1 MEDDNL
7 FSGKIKELLLT
18 LPGSPGVYQYF
29 NAEGKIIY
37 VGKAKNLRKRV
48 SSYFSKKHENRKTA
62 ILVRNIADI
71 RHIIVDSEEDALLLE
86 NNLIKKYQPRY
97 NVLLKD
103 DKSFPWICVKN
114 EPFPRVFFTRN
125 VIRDGSLYFGPY
137 TSIPMVRTIL
147 DVIKRLYPIRNCT
160 LNLSEVNIARNKYK
174 VCLEY
179 QIGNCKGPC
188 ENLQTAEDYLENISQ
203 IKEILKGNLTTVIA
217 HLKGRMDQ
225 FAQEYK
231 FEEAGIFKNKIT
243 ILENYKSKSTI
254 VSSSITNVDV
264 FSFDEDESY
273 AYVNFLRVVD
283 GAIIQAHTLEI
294 KKRLD
299 EPKEEL
305 LALGIIEIRQ
315 KFFLNSKEIILPF
328 SIGIEFKDV
337 KMIVPQI
344 GDKRKLLDL
353 SERNVKFYK
362 LDKNKQ
368 LSLRTP
374 QSRTSRIME
383 QMQKDL
389 RLKELPNR
397 IECFDNSN
405 IQGAQPVAAC
415 VVFIEGKPAKR
426 EYRHFNVKTVVGPD
440 DFASMEEIIYRRY
453 DRVINE
459 QGELPQLIV
468 IDGGKGQLTSAI
480 NTLEKLNIRGKVAVI
495 GIAKKL
501 EEIIYPDDPIPL
513 YLDKNSETLRVLQH
527 IRNEAHRFGITFH
540 RNKRSREFIISELE
554 QIPGIGEKT
563 IQILL
568 RKYKSIKRLKTVPLN
583 EIVEQIG
590 VARGEKVVKYF
601 LESME
606 SGSLGVDKNIV

>member
-1 MEDDNL
+1 MENDNL
-7 FSGKIKELLLT
+7 FSGRIKEILYI
-18 LPGSPGVYQYF
+18 LPESPGVYQYF

-147 DVIKRLYPIRNCT
+147 DVIKRLYPIRNCS
-160 LNLSEVNIARNKYK
+160 LNLSDGNIARNKYK
-174 VCLEY
+174 VCLEF

-188 ENLQTAEDYLENISQ
+188 ENLQTEEDYLESISQ
-203 IKEILKGNLTTVIA
+203 IKEILKGNLSAVIA

-225 FAQEYK
+225 FALEYK
-231 FEEAGIFKNKIT
+231 FEEAEIFKNKIA

-264 FSFDEDESY
+264 FSFDEDELY

-337 KMIVPQI
+337 KMVIPQI

-374 QSRTSRIME
+374 QSRTSRILE

-415 VVFIEGKPAKR
+415 VVFIGGKPAKR

-453 DRVINE
+453 DRIINE
-459 QGELPQLIV
+459 KGELPQLIV

-513 YLDKNSETLRVLQH
+513 YLDKNSETLRVLQN

-540 RNKRSREFIISELE
+540 RNKRSKEFIISELE

-568 RKYKSIKRLKTVPLN
+568 RKYKSIKRLKTIPLN

-590 VARGEKVVKYF
+590 VARGEKVVNFF
-601 LESME
+601 LENTGSGPSGAD
-606 SGSLGVDKNIV
+606 SGSV

>member
-1 MEDDNL
+1 MKSEGL
-7 FSGKIKELLLT
+7 FSSKLKEIVSGLPD
-18 LPGSPGVYQYF
+18 LPGIYQYF
-29 NAEGKIIY
+29 NSEGKIIY
-37 VGKAKNLRKRV
+37 VGKAKNLKKRV
-48 SSYFSKKHENRKTA
+48 SSYFSKVHDNRKTA
-62 ILVRNIADI
+62 ILVRKIADI
-71 RHIIVDSEEDALLLE
+71 KHMVVDSEEDALLLE

-103 DKSFPWICVKN
+103 DKSFPWICIKN
-114 EPFPRVFFTRN
+114 ESFPRVFFTRN

-147 DVIKRLYPIRNCT
+147 DVIKRLYPIRNCS
-160 LNLSEVNIARNKYK
+160 LNLSKENIAKLKYK
-174 VCLEY
+174 VCLEF

-188 ENLQTAEDYLENISQ
+188 ESLQHEDEYLDGISQ
-203 IKEILKGNLTTVIA
+203 IKEILKGNLSTVVA
-217 HLKGRMDQ
+217 HLKGRMNQ

-231 FEEAGIFKNKIT
+231 FEEAENIKNKIT

-264 FSFDEDESY
+264 FSFEEDELY
-273 AYVNFLRVVD
+273 GYVNFLRVVD

-299 EPKEEL
+299 ESKEEL

-315 KFFLNSKEIILPF
+315 KFFLNSKELILPF
-328 SIGIEFKDV
+328 KIDIQLKEV

-344 GDKRKLLDL
+344 GDKRKLLEL

-368 LSLRTP
+368 LSLKTP
-374 QSRTSRIME
+374 QSRTDRLLE
-383 QMQKDL
+383 QIKKDL
-389 RLKELPNR
+389 RLQELPNR

-415 VVFIEGKPAKR
+415 VVFIGGKPAKR

-440 DFASMEEIIYRRY
+440 DFASMEEIIFRRY

-459 QGELPQLIV
+459 KGPLPQLIV
-468 IDGGKGQLTSAI
+468 VDGGKGQLSSAI
-480 NTLEKLNIRGKVAVI
+480 STLERLDIRGKVAVI

-513 YLDKNSETLRVLQH
+513 YLDKNSETLRVLQN

-540 RNKRSREFIISELE
+540 RNKRSKEFIISELS
-554 QIPGIGEKT
+554 QIPGIGDKT
-563 IQILL
+563 IEMLM
-568 RKYKSIKRLKTVPLN
+568 RKFKSIKRLKETPES
-583 EIVEQIG
+583 EIISEIG
-590 VARGEKVVKYF
+590 VAKAEKIENYF
-601 LESME
+601 K
-606 SGSLGVDKNIV
+606 DKVE

>member
-1 MEDDNL
+1 MKSEGL
-7 FSGKIKELLLT
+7 FSSKLKEIVSGLPD
-18 LPGSPGVYQYF
+18 LPGIYQYF
-29 NAEGKIIY
+29 NSEGKIIY
-37 VGKAKNLRKRV
+37 VGKAKNLKKRV
-48 SSYFSKKHENRKTA
+48 SSYFSKVHDNRKTA
-62 ILVRNIADI
+62 ILVRKIADI
-71 RHIIVDSEEDALLLE
+71 KHMVVDSEEDALLLE

-103 DKSFPWICVKN
+103 DKSFPWICIKN
-114 EPFPRVFFTRN
+114 ESFPRVFFTRN

-147 DVIKRLYPIRNCT
+147 DVIKRLYPIRNCS
-160 LNLSEVNIARNKYK
+160 LNLAKENIAKLKYK
-174 VCLEY
+174 VCLEF

-188 ENLQTAEDYLENISQ
+188 ESLQQEDEYLDGISQ
-203 IKEILKGNLTTVIA
+203 IKEILKGNLSTVVA
-217 HLKGRMDQ
+217 HLKGRMNQ

-231 FEEAGIFKNKIT
+231 FEEAENFKNKIT

-264 FSFDEDESY
+264 FSFEEDELY
-273 AYVNFLRVVD
+273 GYVNFLRVVD

-299 EPKEEL
+299 ESKEEL

-315 KFFLNSKEIILPF
+315 KFFLNSNEIILPF
-328 SIGIEFKDV
+328 KIDIQLKEV
-337 KMIVPQI
+337 KMIIPQI
-344 GDKRKLLDL
+344 GDKRKLLEL

-368 LSLRTP
+368 LSLKTP
-374 QSRTSRIME
+374 QSRTDRLLE
-383 QMQKDL
+383 QIKKDL
-389 RLKELPNR
+389 RLQELPYR

-415 VVFIEGKPAKR
+415 VVFIGGKPAKR
-426 EYRHFNVKTVVGPD
+426 EYRHFNIKTVVGPD
-440 DFASMEEIIYRRY
+440 DFASMEEILYRRY

-459 QGELPQLIV
+459 KGPLPQLIV
-468 IDGGKGQLTSAI
+468 VDGGKGQLSSAI
-480 NTLEKLNIRGKVAVI
+480 STLEKLNIRGKVAVI

-513 YLDKNSETLRVLQH
+513 YLDKNSETLRVLQS

-540 RNKRSREFIISELE
+540 RNKRSKEFIISELS
-554 QIPGIGEKT
+554 QIPGIGDKT
-563 IQILL
+563 IEILMC
-568 RKYKSIKRLKTVPLN
+568 KFKSIKRLKETPQS
-583 EIVEQIG
+583 EIISEIG
-590 VARGEKVVKYF
+590 VARAEKIENYF
-601 LESME
+601 KVNVE
-606 SGSLGVDKNIV
+606 

>member
-1 MEDDNL
+1 MDDGSL
-7 FSGKIKELLLT
+7 FLSKLKEIVYLLPEL
-18 LPGSPGVYQYF
+18 PGVYQYF
-29 NAEGKIIY
+29 NSDSKIIY

-48 SSYFSKKHENRKTA
+48 TSYFTKVHDNRKTA

-71 RHIIVDSEEDALLLE
+71 KHIVVDSEEDALLLE

-103 DKSFPWICVKN
+103 DKSFPWICIKN

-125 VIRDGSLYFGPY
+125 VIRDGSMYYGPY
-137 TSIPMVRTIL
+137 TSVPMVRTIL
-147 DVIKRLYPIRNCT
+147 DVVRRLFPIRTCS
-160 LNLSEVNIARNKYK
+160 LNLSKGSIAKDKYK

-188 ENLQTAEDYLENISQ
+188 ENLQSEDDYLESISQ
-203 IKEILKGNLTTVIA
+203 IKEILKGNLTTVVA
-217 HLKGRMDQ
+217 HLKGIMNQLAND
-225 FAQEYK
+225 YK
-231 FEEAGIFKNKIT
+231 FEEAENFKNKIL

-264 FSFDEDESY
+264 FSFDEDDTY

-283 GAIIQAHTLEI
+283 GAIVQAHTLEI

-299 EPKEEL
+299 ESKEDL
-305 LALGIIEIRQ
+305 LALGIIEIRL

-328 SIGIEFKDV
+328 PLDIQLKDV
-337 KMIVPQI
+337 KMIVPLI
-344 GDKRKLLDL
+344 GDKRKLLEL

-368 LSLRTP
+368 LSLKTP
-374 QSRTSRIME
+374 KSRTDRLLE
-383 QMQKDL
+383 QIQKDM
-389 RLKELPNR
+389 RLTELPHR

-415 VVFIEGKPAKR
+415 VVFIDGKPAKR
-426 EYRHFNVKTVVGPD
+426 EYRHFNVKTVEGAN
-440 DFASMEEIIYRRY
+440 DFASMEEILLRRY
-453 DRVINE
+453 DRVIKEN
-459 QGELPQLIV
+459 GHLPQLIV
-468 IDGGKGQLTSAI
+468 VDGGKGQLSAAI
-480 NTLEKLNIRGKVAVI
+480 KSLELLNIRGKVAVV

-501 EEIIYPDDPIPL
+501 EEIMYPDDPVPL

-540 RNKRSREFIISELE
+540 RNKRSKEFIINELE

-563 IQILL
+563 IEILM
-568 RKYKSIKRLKTVPLN
+568 RKFKSVKRLRVAAEEDIVAEVGQIKTEKILN
-583 EIVEQIG
+583 
-590 VARGEKVVKYF
+590 YF
-601 LESME
+601 S
-606 SGSLGVDKNIV
+606 SQAND

>member
-1 MEDDNL
+1 MDSEGL
-7 FSGKIKELLLT
+7 FSGKLKEIVSGLPD
-18 LPGSPGVYQYF
+18 LPGIYQYF
-29 NAEGKIIY
+29 NSEGKIIY
-37 VGKAKNLRKRV
+37 VGKAKNLKKRV
-48 SSYFSKKHENRKTA
+48 NSYFSKVHDNRKTA
-62 ILVRNIADI
+62 ILVRKIADI
-71 RHIIVDSEEDALLLE
+71 KHMVVDSEEDALLLE

-103 DKSFPWICVKN
+103 DKSFPWICIKN

-147 DVIKRLYPIRNCT
+147 DVVKRLYPIRNCN
-160 LNLSEVNIARNKYK
+160 LNLSKSSIEKGKYK
-174 VCLEY
+174 VCLEF

-188 ENLQTAEDYLENISQ
+188 ENLQSEEEYLEGISQ
-203 IKEILKGNLTTVIA
+203 IKEILKGNLSTVVA
-217 HLKGRMDQ
+217 HLKGRMNQ

-231 FEEAGIFKNKIT
+231 FEEAENFKNKIA

-264 FSFDEDESY
+264 FSFEEDELY
-273 AYVNFLRVVD
+273 GYVNFLRVVD

-305 LALGIIEIRQ
+305 LALGIIDIRQ

-328 SIGIEFKDV
+328 KIGIQLKEV

-344 GDKRKLLDL
+344 GDKRKLLEL

-368 LSLRTP
+368 LSLKTP
-374 QSRTSRIME
+374 QSRTDRLLE

-389 RLKELPNR
+389 RLQELPIR

-415 VVFIEGKPAKR
+415 VVFIGGKPAKR
-426 EYRHFNVKTVVGPD
+426 EYRHFNIKTVVGPD
-440 DFASMEEIIYRRY
+440 DFASMEEIIFRRY
-453 DRVINE
+453 DRVIKE
-459 QGELPQLIV
+459 EGQLPQLIV
-468 IDGGKGQLTSAI
+468 VDGGKGQLSSAI
-480 NTLEKLNIRGKVAVI
+480 ITLEKLSIRGKVAVI

-513 YLDKNSETLRVLQH
+513 YLDKNSETLRVLQN

-540 RNKRSREFIISELE
+540 RNKRSKEFIISELA
-554 QIPGIGEKT
+554 QISGIGEKT
-563 IQILL
+563 IEILM
-568 RKYKSIKRLKTVPLN
+568 RKFKSIKRLRLAPQI
-583 EIVEQIG
+583 EIIDEIG
-590 VARGEKVVKYF
+590 VARAEKIENYF
-601 LESME
+601 KVNPE
-606 SGSLGVDKNIV
+606 

>member
-1 MEDDNL
+1 MENESL
-7 FSGKIKELLLT
+7 FSGRLKELVSI
-18 LPGSPGVYQYF
+18 LPDSPGVYQYF

-37 VGKAKNLRKRV
+37 VGKAKNLHRRV
-48 SSYFSKKHENRKTA
+48 ASYFSKAHDNRKTV

-103 DKSFPWICVKN
+103 DKSFPWICIKN

-125 VIRDGSLYFGPY
+125 VIRDGSQYFGPY
-137 TSIPMVRTIL
+137 TSVPMVRTIL
-147 DVIKRLYPIRNCT
+147 DVVKRLYPIRNCS
-160 LNLSEVNIARNKYK
+160 LNLSQANISRKVYK

-188 ENLQTAEDYLENISQ
+188 ENWQSANDYMDSIAQ
-203 IKEILKGNLTTVIA
+203 IKEILKGNLSSVVI
-217 HLKGRMDQ
+217 HLKERMSQ
-225 FAQEYK
+225 SAQEYK
-231 FEEAGIFKNKIT
+231 FEEAENFKSKIAF
-243 ILENYKSKSTI
+243 LEHYKSKSTI

-264 FSFDEDESY
+264 FSFDQDDTY

-305 LALGIIEIRQ
+305 LALGIIDIRQ
-315 KFFLNSKEIILPF
+315 KFFLNSKEILLPF
-328 SIGIEFKDV
+328 PLDIELKEV
-337 KMIVPQI
+337 RMTIPQI
-344 GDKRKLLDL
+344 GDKRKLLEL

-362 LDKNKQ
+362 LDKHKQ

-374 QSRTSRIME
+374 QTRSDRLME
-383 QMQKDL
+383 QIKSDL
-389 RLKELPNR
+389 RLKESPHR

-415 VVFIEGKPAKR
+415 VVFIDGKPAKR
-426 EYRHFNVKTVVGPD
+426 EYRHFNVKTVEGPN

-453 DRVINE
+453 ARVIKE
-459 QGELPQLIV
+459 AGQLPQLIV
-468 IDGGKGQLTSAI
+468 IDGGKGQLSSAI
-480 NTLEKLNIRGKVAVI
+480 TTLEKLNIRGQVAVI

-527 IRNEAHRFGITFH
+527 LRNEAHRFGITFH
-540 RNKRSREFIISELE
+540 RNQRSKEFIISEIE
-554 QIPGIGEKT
+554 SIPGIGEKT
-563 IQILL
+563 VEVIL
-568 RKYKSIKRLKTVPLN
+568 RKYKSISRLKL
-583 EIVEQIG
+583 
-590 VARGEKVVKYF
+590 
-601 LESME
+601 
-606 SGSLGVDKNIV
+606 VDKNDLIVESANLKRIK

>member
-1 MEDDNL
+1 METDGFFSSNL
-7 FSGKIKELLLT
+7 KEIVYLLPDL
-18 LPGSPGVYQYF
+18 PGVYQYF
-29 NAEGKIIY
+29 NSEGKIIY

-48 SSYFSKKHENRKTA
+48 NSYFSKVHDNRKTA
-62 ILVRNIADI
+62 ILVRKIADI
-71 RHIIVDSEEDALLLE
+71 KHIVVDSEEDALLLE

-103 DKSFPWICVKN
+103 DKSFPWICIKN

-137 TSIPMVRTIL
+137 TSVPMVRTIL
-147 DVIKRLYPIRNCT
+147 DVVKRLYPIRNCS
-160 LNLSEVNIARNKYK
+160 LNLSKGSIAKNKYK
-174 VCLEY
+174 VCLEF

-188 ENLQTAEDYLENISQ
+188 ENLQAEDDYHEGISQ
-203 IKEILKGNLTTVIA
+203 IKEILKGNLTTVVA
-217 HLKGRMDQ
+217 HLKAKMNQ
-225 FAQEYK
+225 FALEYK
-231 FEEAGIFKNKIT
+231 FEEAENFKNKIA

-264 FSFDEDESY
+264 FSFDEDELY
-273 AYVNFLRVVD
+273 AYINFLRVVD

-299 EPKEEL
+299 ESKEEL

-328 SIGIEFKDV
+328 SIDIQLKEV
-337 KMIVPQI
+337 KMIVPLI
-344 GDKRKLLDL
+344 GDKRKLLEL
-353 SERNVKFYK
+353 SERNVKFYR

-368 LSLRTP
+368 LSLKTP
-374 QSRTSRIME
+374 QSRTDRLLELI
-383 QMQKDL
+383 QKDL
-389 RLKELPNR
+389 RLKELPHR

-405 IQGAQPVAAC
+405 TQGAQPVAAC
-415 VVFIEGKPAKR
+415 VVFIDGKPAKR
-426 EYRHFNVKTVVGPD
+426 EYRHFNVKSVVGSD
-440 DFASMEEIIYRRY
+440 DFASMEEIIFRRY

-459 QGELPQLIV
+459 KGDLPQLIV
-468 IDGGKGQLTSAI
+468 IDGGKGQLSSAI
-480 NTLEKLNIRGKVAVI
+480 STLEKLNIRRQVAVI

-513 YLDKNSETLRVLQH
+513 YLDKNSETLRVLQN

-540 RNKRSREFIISELE
+540 RNKRSKEFIISELG

-563 IQILL
+563 IEVLL
-568 RKYKSIKRLKTVPLN
+568 RKFKSITRLRGAPQN
-583 EIVEQIG
+583 DIIDEIG
-590 VARGEKVVKYF
+590 VSRAEKIEKYF
-601 LESME
+601 TNNNE
-606 SGSLGVDKNIV
+606 V